1 VTTFAIAAIVVALV
15 LLIVAR
21 RARRYPSEL
30 RPRTSSSEGYRRL
43 RQEMARNGEP
53 ARRDD
58 TNEGS
63 AGSPD
68 WWGAEPERQ
77 RGNRRKRPP
86 GRF

>member
-1 VTTFAIAAIVVALV
+1 VTTFAVAAIVVALV
-15 LLIVAR
+15 LLFVAR

-43 RQEMARNGEP
+43 REELARDGEP
-53 ARRDD
+53 AEEDP
-58 TNEGS
+58 

-68 WWGAEPERQ
+68 WWGADPERQ
-77 RGNRRKRPP
+77 RGDRRKRPP